1 MQDFSGKAEV
11 PYEVENAQIVQHFGA
26 SGQSV
31 MLHVVEQEK
40 EVLVIPMKQ
49 IFDGI
54 YSAALLLFEGEEE
67 QCYVKEEGT
76 GRQILT

>member
-1 MQDFSGKAEV
+1 MSGAKRLSDRQKEFVELCLEKYAGEGRIFRFMQDFSGKAEM

-40 EVLVIPMKQ
+40 RFWSYL
-49 IFDGI
+49 
-54 YSAALLLFEGEEE
+54 
-67 QCYVKEEGT
+67 
-76 GRQILT
+76 

>member
-1 MQDFSGKAEV
+1 
-11 PYEVENAQIVQHFGA
+11 
-26 SGQSV
+26 

-54 YSAALLLFEGEEE
+54 YSAALLLFEGEEK

-76 GRQILT
+76 GRKSDIIVLRYHGTRKGNDSFSR